1 MKKGDTIFAIICMGL
16 SLWLILESLQFD
28 YLSDFGPGPGFEPF
42 WLGVMLAL
50 LSIALLINTLRKK
63 DNEEDDKPR
72 LPGWKSLGRLGVI
85 MLIMA
90 GLALSMNTLEF
101 ILAVFIFVALILYI
115 LEKVSILKSVFY
127 GIMFSGFIFLL
138 FRYWMNID
146 LPKGFV
152 GL

>member
-1 MKKGDTIFAIICMGL
+1 MKKGDTIFAIISMGL

-63 DNEEDDKPR
+63 DNTEDDKPR

-90 GLALSMNTLEF
+90 DLALCMNTLGF

>member
-1 MKKGDTIFAIICMGL
+1 MKKGDTIFAIISMGL

-42 WLGVMLAL
+42 WLGVLLAL

-90 GLALSMNTLEF
+90 GLALSMNTLGF

>member
-1 MKKGDTIFAIICMGL
+1 MKKGDKIFAIIGMGL

-50 LSIALLINTLRKK
+50 LSITLLINTLRKK
-63 DNEEDDKPR
+63 DDKEDDKPR
-72 LPGWKSLGRLGVI
+72 LPGWKALGRLGVI
-85 MLIMA
+85 ILIMA
-90 GLALSMNTLEF
+90 GLALCMNTLGF
-101 ILAVFIFVALILYI
+101 ILSVFIFVALILYV
-115 LEKVSILKSVFY
+115 LEEVSILKSAFY
-127 GIMFSGFIFLL
+127 GIMFSGFIFLV
-138 FRYWMNID
+138 FRFWMNID

>member
-1 MKKGDTIFAIICMGL
+1 MKKGDTIFAIIGMGL

-42 WLGVMLAL
+42 WLGVALAL
-50 LSIALLINTLRKK
+50 LSITLLINTLRKK
-63 DNEEDDKPR
+63 YDKEDDKPR
-72 LPGWKSLGRLGVI
+72 LPGWKSLARLGVI

-90 GLALSMNTLEF
+90 GLALGMNTLGF
-101 ILAVFIFVALILYI
+101 ILSVFIFVALILYV
-115 LEKVSILKSVFY
+115 LEKVSILKSALY

>member
-1 MKKGDTIFAIICMGL
+1 
-16 SLWLILESLQFD
+16 
-28 YLSDFGPGPGFEPF
+28 
-42 WLGVMLAL
+42 
-50 LSIALLINTLRKK
+50 
-63 DNEEDDKPR
+63 
-72 LPGWKSLGRLGVI
+72 
-85 MLIMA
+85 
-90 GLALSMNTLEF
+90 
-101 ILAVFIFVALILYI
+101 VALILYV